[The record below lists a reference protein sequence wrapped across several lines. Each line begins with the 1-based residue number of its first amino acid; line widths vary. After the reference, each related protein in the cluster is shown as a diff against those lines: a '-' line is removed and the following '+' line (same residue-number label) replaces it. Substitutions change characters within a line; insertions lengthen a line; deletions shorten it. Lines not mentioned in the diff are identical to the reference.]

1 LHNDHP
7 GPPTASPHW
16 SPRPRVHARLLPAGL
31 ANWLFDRGSLTQRL
45 REICADR
52 FRVRVLRQEWT
63 RPDHDEAHAL
73 QLRMTTWAWVREV
86 QLLCG
91 DQPWVFARTLIPA
104 LTLGGRGR
112 QLTRLGSRPLGEV
125 LFADPT
131 VRRGPV
137 EVARIGPDQRLHHR
151 AFANCNEPP
160 DTIWARRSLF
170 WMDSSPLLV
179 CEIFLPD
186 LPVSPACR

>member
-1 LHNDHP
+1 M
-7 GPPTASPHW
+7 
-16 SPRPRVHARLLPAGL
+16 PAGL
-31 ANWLFDRGSLTQRL
+31 ANWLFNRGSLTQRL

-52 FRVRVLRQEWT
+52 FRVRVLHQGWI

-73 QLRMTTWAWVREV
+73 QLRMATWAWVREV

-112 QLTRLGSRPLGEV
+112 RLTRLGSRPLGEV

-137 EVARIGPDQRLHHR
+137 EIACIGPDQRLHHR
-151 AFANCNEPP
+151 AFAHCNEPP

-170 WMDSSPLLV
+170 WMDGSPLLV

-186 LPVSPACR
+186 LPASPAGR